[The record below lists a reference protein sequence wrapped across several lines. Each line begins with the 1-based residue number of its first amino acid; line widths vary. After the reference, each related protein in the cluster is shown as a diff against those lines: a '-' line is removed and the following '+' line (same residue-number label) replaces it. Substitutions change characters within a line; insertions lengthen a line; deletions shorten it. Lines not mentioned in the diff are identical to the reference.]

1 MHTSG
6 EWEGCMYH
14 WILKDIYY
22 ISSPYQAQEMQQFY
36 LIHSNKH
43 RETAKMRRQRNMAPN
58 ETTEQNSRKELN
70 KMDTSN
76 LLDAELKTLVIRMLS
91 ELRGRVDELRENF
104 NITKEDMGTIKKD
117 QSEME
122 DTLTEMKNNLQG
134 ISSRVHETENQT
146 VICNIRKQNT
156 PN

>member
-1 MHTSG
+1 
-6 EWEGCMYH
+6 
-14 WILKDIYY
+14 
-22 ISSPYQAQEMQQFY
+22 
-36 LIHSNKH
+36 
-43 RETAKMRRQRNMAPN
+43 
-58 ETTEQNSRKELN
+58 
-70 KMDTSN
+70 
-76 LLDAELKTLVIRMLS
+76 
-91 ELRGRVDELRENF
+91 
-104 NITKEDMGTIKKD
+104 MGTIKKD

>member
-1 MHTSG
+1 M
-6 EWEGCMYH
+6 
-14 WILKDIYY
+14 K
-22 ISSPYQAQEMQQFY
+22 
-36 LIHSNKH
+36 
-43 RETAKMRRQRNMAPN
+43 
-58 ETTEQNSRKELN
+58 TT
-70 KMDTSN
+70 N
-76 LLDAELKTLVIRMLS
+76 LSDAELKTLVIRLLS